1 MNKRPDL
8 VLVHSHMQ
16 NSASGA
22 GRTLALAA
30 ITLVGKLKRQPTP
43 VSSNF
48 LAHDREPKNLN
59 HHTILQP
66 SL

>member
-8 VLVHSHMQ
+8 VLVHSHIQ

-30 ITLVGKLKRQPTP
+30 ITLVGKLK
-43 VSSNF
+43 
-48 LAHDREPKNLN
+48 
-59 HHTILQP
+59 
-66 SL
+66 